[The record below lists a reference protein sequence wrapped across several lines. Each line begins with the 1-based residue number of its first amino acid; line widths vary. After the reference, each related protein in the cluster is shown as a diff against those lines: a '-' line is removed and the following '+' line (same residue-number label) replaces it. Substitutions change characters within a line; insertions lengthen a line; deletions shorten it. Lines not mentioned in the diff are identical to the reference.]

1 MSILHTVRAV
11 RAVPTALPHCTPAK
25 RLTYTFTQPMFL
37 RPINVKQFLCISI
50 PHLPPCPSVST
61 PVHTYPHLSL
71 KFHSHS
77 SSKKTTQKA
86 LEKSSNRLP
95 SPADQRGTI
104 ISDFGRTD
112 QKGRANRSQPE
123 RDTDPDKI
131 TSISIRAPN
140 PTWHHQVLPA
150 QLTSS
155 FTPDAVSPIAR

>member
-1 MSILHTVRAV
+1 M
-11 RAVPTALPHCTPAK
+11 
-25 RLTYTFTQPMFL
+25 
-37 RPINVKQFLCISI
+37 
-50 PHLPPCPSVST
+50 
-61 PVHTYPHLSL
+61 
-71 KFHSHS
+71 
-77 SSKKTTQKA
+77 
-86 LEKSSNRLP
+86 EKSSNRLP

-155 FTPDAVSPIAR
+155 FYPRRGKPDSSMHAQWSVARTFRSLPFCPCAILTSAYADAELEYVSTLQALHSHQSVSITVPMHIVRSHRTTFRSMT